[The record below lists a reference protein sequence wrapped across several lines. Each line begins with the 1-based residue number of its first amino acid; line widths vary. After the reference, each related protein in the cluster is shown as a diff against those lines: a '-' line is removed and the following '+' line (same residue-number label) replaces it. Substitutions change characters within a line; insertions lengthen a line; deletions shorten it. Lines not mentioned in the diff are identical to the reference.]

1 MTQLPHEIIKKKSQ
15 TFRTNCLA
23 RAKKLNI
30 QVSLVPMPQ
39 QFAEWLTSQP
49 ITIKRK
55 RLYLT
60 CYLTGALV
68 PLAKIEM
75 DHKTPISRGG
85 SFQVYNLGVTDSRL
99 NCCKGNRSE
108 QEFRQLL
115 DVISEWEEKSSKSLL
130 ADLYAGSS
138 RFRKFTR

>member
-1 MTQLPHEIIKKKSQ
+1 MTLLPHEIIKKKSQ
-15 TFRTNCLA
+15 AFRTNCLA

-30 QVSLVPMPQ
+30 PVSLVPMPA

-55 RLYLT
+55 RMYLT

-68 PLAKIEM
+68 PLAKIEL
-75 DHKTPISRGG
+75 DHRLPISRGG
-85 SFQVYNLGVTDSRL
+85 SFQVYNLGITDGRM
-99 NCCKGNRSE
+99 NQCKGNRSE

-115 DVISEWEEKSSKSLL
+115 DVVADWEDEGKSLL
-130 ADLYAGSS
+130 ADLRAGSS
-138 RFRKFTR
+138 RFRKF

>member
-1 MTQLPHEIIKKKSQ
+1 MNLPHEIIKKKSQ
-15 TFRTNCLA
+15 VFRTNCIA

-30 QVSLVPMPQ
+30 PVSLVPMPT

-68 PLAKIEM
+68 PLAKIEL
-75 DHKTPISRGG
+75 DHRLPISRGG
-85 SFQVYNLGVTDSRL
+85 SFQVYNLGITDGRI
-99 NCCKGNRSE
+99 NGCKGNRSE

-115 DVISEWEEKSSKSLL
+115 DVIAEWDEESRKSLL
-130 ADLYAGSS
+130 ADLRAGSS
-138 RFRKFTR
+138 RFRKF